1 MDKLKKIGLTALAG
15 TFAATSVQALEMSAS
30 GSAGF
35 TYSSKD
41 SDEVTGERF
50 SFGDSITLS
59 GSGETDMGW
68 TVTASYE
75 LDDGATPFDDQTIAI
90 DTGNGTF
97 KIQTAAS
104 SGGHHDLVPNAYG
117 SASYSLSNGVGTET
131 SKHVADGGTGTTDI
145 SYHNADIAAGVGLV
159 INLSPG
165 ATGGTDAVIKL
176 KKADIIDGLTVALSR
191 GDINPSDSTNEQE
204 ELTLSASYAIGG
216 LTLGYTQ
223 YSTDYAA
230 AGSGD
235 TEATHIGASFAINDD
250 LSVSI
255 DRSVSDRDTQSV
267 DEETTS
273 YQVAYTMGS
282 MSIKAHLTKADNVGY
297 ASTATDENKAL
308 KVGFS
313 F

>member
-1 MDKLKKIGLTALAG
+1 MDKLRKIGLTALAG

-35 TYSSKD
+35 TYSSSD
-41 SDEVTGERF
+41 DDEVTGERF

-75 LDDGATPFDDQTIAI
+75 LDDGSTPFDDQTVSI

-97 KIQTAAS
+97 KVQTAAS

-145 SYHNADIAAGVGLV
+145 SYHNADLAGVGV
-159 INLSPG
+159 VVNMSPG
-165 ATGGTDAVIKL
+165 ATGGTDTVIKL
-176 KKADIIDGLTVALSR
+176 KKADLVDGLTAAVSY
-191 GDINPSDSTNEQE
+191 GQINPSDATNDQD
-204 ELTLSASYAIGG
+204 ELTLSASYAMGG
-216 LTLGYTQ
+216 VTVGYTK
-223 YSTDYAA
+223 YNRTFAA
-230 AGSGD
+230 SGSAD
-235 TEATHIGASFAINDD
+235 TEGTHIGASFAVNDD
-250 LSVSI
+250 LSLSI
-255 DRSVSDRDTQSV
+255 DRSTSDRDTQSV

-273 YQVAYTMGS
+273 YQAAYTMGS
-282 MSIKAHLTKADNVGY
+282 MTVKAHLTKADNVGY
-297 ASTATDENKAL
+297 SSTATDENKAIA
-308 KVGFS
+308 VSFS

>member
-1 MDKLKKIGLTALAG
+1 MDKLRKVGLTALAG
-15 TFAATSVQALEMSAS
+15 TFAIGSAQALEMSAS

-75 LDDGATPFDDQTIAI
+75 LDDGNSPFDDQTVAI

-104 SGGHHDLVPNAYG
+104 SGGHHDLVPNSYG
-117 SASYSLSNGVGTET
+117 SASYSLSNGVGSET
-131 SKHVADGGTGTTDI
+131 GKHVADGGTGTTDV
-145 SYHNADIAAGVGLV
+145 SYHNADIAGLGVV
-159 INLSPG
+159 INASPG
-165 ATGGTDAVIKL
+165 ATGGTDVVVKL
-176 KKADIIDGLTVALSR
+176 KKADLVDGLTVAVSR
-191 GDINPSDSTNEQE
+191 GDINPSDPNNEQT
-204 ELTLSASYAIGG
+204 ELTLSASYAVGG
-216 LTLGYTQ
+216 LTLGYTN
-223 YSTDYAA
+223 YNTEFSA
-230 AGSGD
+230 AGSAD
-235 TEATHIGASFAINDD
+235 TEATHMGASFAVNDD
-250 LSVSI
+250 LSVSV
-255 DRSVSDRDTQSV
+255 DRSTSDRDTQAN

-273 YQVAYTMGS
+273 YQVSYTVGS
-282 MSIKAHLTKADNVGY
+282 MKVKAHLTKADNVGY
-297 ASTATDENKAL
+297 SSTSTDENKA
-308 KVGFS
+308 VAVSFS